1 MGCEHVPNR
10 PWKTIEL
17 VRATLLRHGIDENTA
32 EGSAR
37 GKSIRKNA
45 RVWAQVI
52 LAPRRELIIEL
63 ATALSEARE
72 LDKEQIAAL
81 LAS

>member
-1 MGCEHVPNR
+1 
-10 PWKTIEL
+10 
-17 VRATLLRHGIDENTA
+17 LLRHGIDENTA

-37 GKSIRKNA
+37 GKSIRENA

-52 LAPRRELIIEL
+52 LAPLRESIIKL
-63 ATALSEARE
+63 ATVLSEAGE
-72 LDKEQIAAL
+72 LDREQIAAL

>member
-1 MGCEHVPNR
+1 MAKQALEDV
-10 PWKTIEL
+10 EL

-32 EGSAR
+32 QGSAW

-52 LAPRRELIIEL
+52 LEPRRESIIKL
-63 ATALSEARE
+63 ATALSEAGT
-72 LDKEQIAAL
+72 LDKQQIAADQAAGTL
-81 LAS
+81 LP